1 MFSSD
6 FIHVLIYVF
15 HFVLLQVSKRVRRAV
30 VDNGPQSMTVEKNHR
45 VSNSKK
51 QTKQGNIVMPCE
63 LSSNMN
69 SAASVRL
76 GTEIHI

>member
-6 FIHVLIYVF
+6 FIHVSIHVF
-15 HFVLLQVSKRVRRAV
+15 HIVLLQVSKRVRRTV

-51 QTKQGNIVMPCE
+51 QMKQGNVMPCE
-63 LSSNMN
+63 LEGNGLS
-69 SAASVRL
+69 
-76 GTEIHI
+76 